1 MDACLIVHGGP
12 VSARPVSLNLF
23 DFLDG
28 THRDIQTHLG
38 LLREVVAAVEDSG
51 LKPDTREKARV
62 VLTFFNGEARQHH
75 LDEEQHVFPALLASQ
90 NPELEAAT
98 RRLIQD
104 HGWLEENWLH
114 IEPSIA
120 AASEG
125 NQWFDPMELAHA
137 LDVFEALYADHLL
150 LEESLA
156 YPEAR
161 QRLAAWDQ
169 AGIGR
174 EMAQRRHRSQP
185 VSEAA

>member
-1 MDACLIVHGGP
+1 MEIHM
-12 VSARPVSLNLF
+12 STRPVSLSLF
-23 DFLDG
+23 EFLDS

-38 LLREVVAAVEDSG
+38 ILREVVAAVEDTG
-51 LKPDTREKARV
+51 LTPGAREKARV
-62 VLTFFNGEARQHH
+62 VLAFFNGEARQHH
-75 LDEEQHVFPALLASQ
+75 LDEEKHVFPALLASQ

-104 HGWLEENWLH
+104 HGWLEENWLY

-125 NQWFDPMELAHA
+125 NQWFDPMELIHA

-169 AGIGR
+169 AGMGR
-174 EMAQRRHRSQP
+174 EMAQRRHRRQP
-185 VSEAA
+185 VIEGA